1 MPTCQHLVLAKTSR
15 KVKYFRLTNFEAH
28 RCTQS
33 LAKADDE
40 GG

>member
-15 KVKYFRLTNFEAH
+15 KVKYFHLTNFAAH

-33 LAKADDE
+33 LAEADVK

>member
-1 MPTCQHLVLAKTSR
+1 MPTCQHLVLAKISR
-15 KVKYFRLTNFEAH
+15 KVKYFYLTNFAAH